1 MSDAVTIGGIYLLRY
16 QEASM
21 QPWRKRFLLLYMM
34 RVPLTFLT
42 VLGFGLPWAFQTA
55 MFHGIADL
63 ELVQVGAAA
72 FLSFLYISSA
82 ISCCFL
88 ILLYGEERADGWEN
102 LPAPQD
108 RVTPWSVAL
117 LYLYGGICYVR
128 FLSSIAQFMT
138 TAGRVEGNLLGG
150 FLLWSVAGL
159 LAGISAVM
167 VCFLAALRFAKPED
181 DDALEVFAFP
191 AFFVIRRI
199 FGGAWIRAFKR
210 GKCSEAARG
219 SYAAHNG
226 PVSGFLA
233 SLLGPGYGTA
243 PGSGHPASLHS
254 GHRFAGIVMSL
265 FLFAYWLSG
274 LGTFGELK
282 SLQQWGSGGAPNL
295 VLNYLLLFLIFW
307 NCLLAGLTF
316 FVDHFRIPALA
327 ALAIALVVIASFG
340 SSDNVFS
347 ILERTKAPTTL
358 LRPEEAFQR
367 APEAVIVVAAAGGGI
382 QSAAWTSR
390 VLCGLRAELPDGAF
404 QKSVLAISGVS
415 GGSVGT
421 MFYLRCLEGP
431 ENDVGPAKWS
441 QDSSL
446 AAVAW
451 GLTHPDLRRVFFP
464 GPATRWSLADRGWAL
479 ERSLLKSAHF
489 ERTERRLSEV
499 HSDWPVLLLNSTDA
513 KTGDPIVFTNSDF
526 PNTRTQGSS
535 SNHYVRNFHQLYAG
549 EDVFLETAAR
559 MSAAFPYVSPEARP
573 NGPVNGVHLGD
584 GGYFDNS
591 GVFTLSEWLKEA
603 SRHPSLK
610 PMSGASPLVGKKR
623 ILVLQLEAFPDSNTA
638 DIETAKKWYYQLT
651 SPIQTML
658 TVRSEGQLVRDKT
671 AGEDLQ
677 KLLNGKGY
685 ETMWLLVRYT
695 PSAVKFPGGT
705 VSCSANPP
713 LSWHLT
719 PVEKRCIDQAWAGIR
734 QQTGQEIAEFLKGQ
748 SEFTDAECDAG
759 DRNVAPGVFERRC
772 PAMVSK

>member
-1 MSDAVTIGGIYLLRY
+1 
-16 QEASM
+16 M
-21 QPWRKRFLLLYMM
+21 QPWRRRFLLLYMM

-42 VLGFGLPWAFQTA
+42 VLGFVLPWGFQSA

-63 ELVQVGAAA
+63 ELIQVGAASYLA
-72 FLSFLYISSA
+72 FLYVSIA

-88 ILLYGEERADGWEN
+88 VLLYGEERADGWGN
-102 LPAPQD
+102 LAAPQD
-108 RVTPWSVAL
+108 RVTTLSVVL

-128 FLSSIAQFMT
+128 FLLSIGQFMT
-138 TAGRVEGNLLGG
+138 TAGRVESNLLGRFLFSSTTG
-150 FLLWSVAGL
+150 FLAGFL
-159 LAGISAVM
+159 AVM

-191 AFFVIRRI
+191 AFLIVRRF

-210 GKCSEAARG
+210 GKCTEAAPG

-243 PGSGHPASLHS
+243 PASGRPSSLHS

-274 LGTFGELK
+274 LGTFRDLK
-282 SLQQWGSGGAPNL
+282 DLQQWGSGGAPNT
-295 VLNYLLLFLIFW
+295 VLNYLLLLMIFW

-316 FVDHFRIPALA
+316 FVDHFRFPALA
-327 ALAIALVVIASFG
+327 ALGIALVLIASFG
-340 SSDNVFS
+340 NSDHVFS
-347 ILERTKAPTTL
+347 TVERNNASANL
-358 LRPEEAFQR
+358 LRPEEAFER
-367 APEAVIVVAAAGGGI
+367 APDAAIVVAAAGGGI
-382 QSAAWTSR
+382 QSAAWTSK
-390 VLCGLRAELPDGAF
+390 VLCGLRTEIPGGAF

-431 ENDVGPAKWS
+431 ENDVKPAKWAQNS
-441 QDSSL
+441 NL
-446 AAVAW
+446 EAVAW
-451 GLTHPDLRRVFFP
+451 GLTHPDMRRVFLP

-479 ERSLLKSAHF
+479 ERSFLKSAHF
-489 ERTERRLSEV
+489 ERTERRLGVLHPE
-499 HSDWPVLLLNSTDA
+499 WPVILLNSTDA
-513 KTGDPIVFTNSDF
+513 RTGDPIVFTNSDF
-526 PNTRTQGSS
+526 PSTLSQGSS
-535 SNHYVRNFHQLYAG
+535 SNHYLRNFHQLYSG
-549 EDVFLETAAR
+549 KDVFLETAAR

-573 NGPVNGVHLGD
+573 NGPANGVHLGD

-603 SRHPSLK
+603 TRRPNLTAA
-610 PMSGASPLVGKKR
+610 PAVSPTVGKKR
-623 ILVLQLEAFPDSNTA
+623 ILVLQLEAFPDNSTA
-638 DIETAKKWYYQLT
+638 DVETPKKWYYQLT

-677 KLLNGKGY
+677 KLLNGSGY
-685 ETMWLLVRYT
+685 QTTWLLVRYT
-695 PSAVKFPGGT
+695 PSAVKFPVGS
-705 VSCSANPP
+705 VSCAANPP

-719 PVEKRCIDQAWAGIR
+719 PLEERCIDQAWENINK
-734 QQTGQEIAEFLKGQ
+734 QTSQEIADFLNNQGAI
-748 SEFTDAECDAG
+748 TDAECDAG
-759 DRNVAPGVFERRC
+759 DRNVTPGVFERRC
-772 PAMVSK
+772 PAMAGQAKR

>member
-1 MSDAVTIGGIYLLRY
+1 
-16 QEASM
+16 M

-42 VLGFGLPWAFQTA
+42 ILGFGLPWAFQTA

-63 ELVQVGAAA
+63 ELFQVGPAS

-88 ILLYGEERADGWEN
+88 ILLYGEERADGWGN
-102 LPAPQD
+102 LAAPQD
-108 RVTPWSVAL
+108 RVTLVSVAL

-128 FLSSIAQFMT
+128 FLMSIGQFMT
-138 TAGRVEGNLLGG
+138 TAGRVETDLLGR
-150 FLLWSVAGL
+150 FVLWSVVGL
-159 LAGISAVM
+159 LAGIFAVM

-181 DDALEVFAFP
+181 DDALEAFAFP
-191 AFFVIRRI
+191 AFFVIRRA

-210 GKCSEAARG
+210 GQCSEAARG

-243 PGSGHPASLHS
+243 PGPWHPSSLHS
-254 GHRFAGIVMSL
+254 GHRFAGIVMFL

-274 LGTFGELK
+274 FGTFRELRG
-282 SLQQWGSGGAPNL
+282 LQQWGSGGAPNL
-295 VLNYLLLFLIFW
+295 VLNYLLLVLIFW
-307 NCLLAGLTF
+307 NFLLTGLTF
-316 FVDHFRIPALA
+316 FVDHFRFPALA
-327 ALAIALVVIASFG
+327 ALAIALIVIASLG
-340 SSDNVFS
+340 NSDHVFP
-347 ILERTKAPTTL
+347 IIERTKAPATQ

-390 VLCGLRAELPDGAF
+390 VLCGLRAELPGGAF

-431 ENDVGPAKWS
+431 ENDVRPAKWS

-489 ERTERRLSEV
+489 ERTERRLGEP
-499 HSDWPVLLLNSTDA
+499 HPEWPVILLNSTDA
-513 KTGDPIVFTNSDF
+513 RTGDPIVFTDSDF
-526 PNTRTQGSS
+526 PRTLTQGSS
-535 SNHYVRNFHQLYAG
+535 NNHYLRNFHQLYTG
-549 EDVFLETAAR
+549 KDVFLETAAR

-573 NGPVNGVHLGD
+573 NGPANGVHLGD

-603 SRHPSLK
+603 SRRPGVSTTSLIS
-610 PMSGASPLVGKKR
+610 PMATKKR

-638 DIETAKKWYYQLT
+638 DVEPPKKWYYQLL

-677 KLLNGKGY
+677 RLLNGSGY
-685 ETMWLLVRYT
+685 QTTWLLVRYT
-695 PSAVKFPGGT
+695 PSTVKFPTGT
-705 VSCSANPP
+705 VSCAANPP

-719 PVEKRCIDQAWAGIR
+719 VAEKSCIDQAWNDISK
-734 QQTGQEIAEFLKGQ
+734 QTSQEIAEFLNNQG
-748 SEFTDAECDAG
+748 EFTDAECNAG
-759 DRNVAPGVFERRC
+759 DRNVATGVFERRC
-772 PAMVSK
+772 PAMAGQTKR

>member
-1 MSDAVTIGGIYLLRY
+1 
-16 QEASM
+16 M

-42 VLGFGLPWAFQTA
+42 VLGFGLPWAFQTP

-63 ELVQVGAAA
+63 ELVQVGVAA
-72 FLSFLYISSA
+72 FLAFLYISSA
-82 ISCCFL
+82 ISCCFM
-88 ILLYGEERADGWEN
+88 ILLYGEERADGWGN

-108 RVTPWSVAL
+108 RVSTLSVAL
-117 LYLYGGICYVR
+117 LYIYAGLCYVR
-128 FLSSIAQFMT
+128 FLVSIGQFMT
-138 TAGRVEGNLLGG
+138 TAGRVESDLLGG
-150 FLLWSVAGL
+150 FLFYSALGLIAGFL
-159 LAGISAVM
+159 AVM
-167 VCFLAALRFAKPED
+167 VAFLAALRFAKPED
-181 DDALEVFAFP
+181 DDALEVFVFP
-191 AFFVIRRI
+191 AFLIFRRF

-210 GKCSEAARG
+210 GKCSESAPG

-233 SLLGPGYGTA
+233 SLLGPGYATGSD
-243 PGSGHPASLHS
+243 SGHPSVLHS
-254 GHRFAGIVMSL
+254 GHRFATILMVL
-265 FLFAYWLSG
+265 FLFGYWLSG
-274 LGTFGELK
+274 FGTFRELK
-282 SLQQWGSGGAPNL
+282 DLQQWGIGGAPNS

-307 NCLLAGLTF
+307 NCLLAGLAF
-316 FVDHFRIPALA
+316 FVDHFRFPALA
-327 ALAIALVVIASFG
+327 ALGIALALVAAFG
-340 SSDNVFS
+340 SSDHMFS
-347 ILERTKAPTTL
+347 TVERTDSSAKL

-382 QSAAWTSR
+382 QSAAWTSK
-390 VLCGLRAELPDGAF
+390 VLCGLRSELPDGAF
-404 QKSVLAISGVS
+404 QKSILAISGVS

-431 ENDVGPAKWS
+431 ANDERPAKWA

-446 AAVAW
+446 GAVAW

-464 GPATRWSLADRGWAL
+464 GPETRWSSADRGWAL
-479 ERSLLKSAHF
+479 ERALLKSVHF
-489 ERTERRLSEV
+489 ERTERRMGEP
-499 HSDWPVLLLNSTDA
+499 HPEWPVILLNSTDA
-513 KTGDPIVFTNSDF
+513 KTGDPIVFTDSDF
-526 PNTRTQGSS
+526 PSTPRQAS
-535 SNHYVRNFHQLYAG
+535 SNNHYLRNFHQRYTG
-549 EDVFLETAAR
+549 KDVFLETAAR

-573 NGPVNGVHLGD
+573 NGEAEGVHLGD

-603 SRHPSLK
+603 SSRQPSVAT
-610 PMSGASPLVGKKR
+610 ASPISPMAGKKR

-638 DIETAKKWYYQLT
+638 DVEPSKKWYHQLI

-677 KLLNGKGY
+677 KLLNGSGY
-685 ETMWLLVRYT
+685 QTTWLLVRYT
-695 PSAVKFPGGT
+695 PSAVKLRAGT
-705 VSCSANPP
+705 VSCSPKPP

-719 PVEKRCIDQAWAGIR
+719 VDEKNCIDQAWKDISKR
-734 QQTGQEIAEFLKGQ
+734 TSRKIAEFLNNQG
-748 SEFTDAECDAG
+748 EFTDAECDAG

-772 PAMVSK
+772 PAITGQTKR

>member
-1 MSDAVTIGGIYLLRY
+1 
-16 QEASM
+16 M
-21 QPWRKRFLLLYMM
+21 QSWRRRFLLLYMM

-42 VLGFGLPWAFQTA
+42 VLGFGLPWAFQSA

-63 ELVQVGAAA
+63 ELIQVGAASYLA
-72 FLSFLYISSA
+72 FLYVSAA

-88 ILLYGEERADGWEN
+88 MLLYGEERADGWGN
-102 LPAPQD
+102 LAAPQD
-108 RVTPWSVAL
+108 RVTTVSVAL
-117 LYLYGGICYVR
+117 LYLYGGVCYVR
-128 FLSSIAQFMT
+128 FLLSIGQFMT
-138 TAGRVEGNLLGG
+138 TAGRVEGNLPGRFLLFSVIGLLVG
-150 FLLWSVAGL
+150 FL
-159 LAGISAVM
+159 AVM

-191 AFFVIRRI
+191 AFLIIRRLL
-199 FGGAWIRAFKR
+199 GSAWIRAFKR

-219 SYAAHNG
+219 SYVAHNG
-226 PVSGFLA
+226 PVSSFFA

-243 PGSGHPASLHS
+243 PAAGHPPSLHS
-254 GHRFAGIVMSL
+254 GHRFAGMVMSL

-274 LGTFGELK
+274 LGTFRELK
-282 SLQQWGSGGAPNL
+282 DLQQWGSGGAPNT
-295 VLNYLLLFLIFW
+295 VLNYLLLLLIFW

-316 FVDHFRIPALA
+316 FVDHFRFPALA
-327 ALAIALVVIASFG
+327 TLSIALALIASVG
-340 SSDNVFS
+340 NSDHVFS
-347 ILERTKAPTTL
+347 TVERNNMSANL
-358 LRPEEAFQR
+358 LRPEEAFER
-367 APEAVIVVAAAGGGI
+367 APDAAIVVAAAGGGI
-382 QSAAWTSR
+382 QSAAWTSK
-390 VLCGLRAELPDGAF
+390 VLCGLRAEIPGGAF

-431 ENDVGPAKWS
+431 ENNVKPAKWA

-451 GLTHPDLRRVFFP
+451 GLTHPDMRRIFFP

-489 ERTERRLSEV
+489 ERTERRLGVLHPE
-499 HSDWPVLLLNSTDA
+499 WPVILLNSTDA
-513 KTGDPIVFTNSDF
+513 RTGDPIVFTNSDF
-526 PNTRTQGSS
+526 PSTLSQGSS
-535 SNHYVRNFHQLYAG
+535 NNHYLRNFHHLYAG
-549 EDVFLETAAR
+549 NDVFLETAAR

-573 NGPVNGVHLGD
+573 NGPANGVHLGD

-603 SRHPSLK
+603 TRRQNVTATP
-610 PMSGASPLVGKKR
+610 AVSPTGGKKR

-638 DIETAKKWYYQLT
+638 DAEAPRKWYYQLT

-677 KLLNGKGY
+677 KLLNGSGY
-685 ETMWLLVRYT
+685 QTTWLLVRYT
-695 PSAVKFPGGT
+695 PSAVKFPAGS
-705 VSCSANPP
+705 VSCAANPP

-719 PVEKRCIDQAWAGIR
+719 PIEKRCIDQDWKGISK
-734 QQTGQEIAEFLKGQ
+734 QTSQEIADFLNNQGAI
-748 SEFTDAECDAG
+748 TDAECDAG

-772 PAMVSK
+772 PAMAGQAKR